1 MGLAKKKAV
10 RVAWPVWGLDDK
22 FVSAKRL
29 RMATDASGP
38 PWVQAV
44 RGRCHRWLH
53 FTTLSLSLLGSQVVW
68 SLELAYG
75 TPYLLSLGLSKSAT
89 GYVWMAGP
97 LSGLIM
103 PVSYTHLTLP
113 TKLL

>member
-1 MGLAKKKAV
+1 MGRSVVACRDVRRCLPLSHVMYVPMGLAKKKAV

-75 TPYLLSLGLSKSAT
+75 TPYLLSLGLS
-89 GYVWMAGP
+89 
-97 LSGLIM
+97 LSLI
-103 PVSYTHLTLP
+103 HI
-113 TKLL
+113 